1 MESQI
6 FLVMVGII
14 LGLGMVVKVEG
25 RSPVLHEVGGGRFGW
40 RLNVNFSNWAAN
52 QHFYVGDWLYFG
64 FDKRIISVLEVNQ
77 TNYKNCIEKDYITNI
92 TRGGRDVFN
101 LTVARPYY
109 FISGRGYCLR
119 GIKLAI
125 NVQDAPLHPTLP
137 PMSSDSLTKTS
148 PNSTFITSHAT
159 TNTTYYRLFDH
170 FLIMIIVII
179 VFVVPNQPFAN

>member
-1 MESQI
+1 MELQI
-6 FLVMVGII
+6 LLVMVGII
-14 LGLGMVVKVEG
+14 LGLGMVVEVEG
-25 RSPVLHEVGGGRFGW
+25 RSPVLHEVGGSRFGW

-109 FISGRGYCLR
+109 FISGRGYCFR

-137 PMSSDSLTKTS
+137 PTSSYSLTKTS
-148 PNSTFITSHAT
+148 PNSTLITSHAT
-159 TNTTYYRLFDH
+159 TTTYYRLFDH
-170 FLIMIIVII
+170 FLITIIVII
-179 VFVVPNQPFAN
+179 VSVTTNRSFVN